1 MTDLYRCVRKQQIRQ
16 DMSDTGSGVLYTNL
30 LDCKP
35 LALTVSL
42 CCWLMQPPAGC
53 GWWHRLGSAT
63 PIRHV
68 VMHCHEG
75 RQLIITIKIM

>member
-1 MTDLYRCVRKQQIRQ
+1 MTDLYRCVRKHQIRQ

-42 CCWLMQPPAGC
+42 
-53 GWWHRLGSAT
+53 SA
-63 PIRHV
+63 V
-68 VMHCHEG
+68 G
-75 RQLIITIKIM
+75 